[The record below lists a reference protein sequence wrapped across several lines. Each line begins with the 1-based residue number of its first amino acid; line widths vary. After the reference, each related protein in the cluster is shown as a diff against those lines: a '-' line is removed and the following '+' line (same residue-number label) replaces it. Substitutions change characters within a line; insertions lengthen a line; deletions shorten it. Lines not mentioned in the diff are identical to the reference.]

1 MQVSKETATSHT
13 EVVRLKVESIVQD
26 GDVLTVTLS
35 AHNGGNST
43 VTMVASSFYVYDY
56 ANSGRRYPVI
66 PDGARWPETIPTGDE
81 KVYGTMRLQGPLD
94 PSTSQLTVGFDDVR
108 GSPEGT
114 TIYVPH
120 VYLLPR

>member
-1 MQVSKETATSHT
+1 MVKDLYGDRAVCT
-13 EVVRLKVESIVQD
+13 ECGVRGAPWQLIPSDDAQ
-26 GDVLTVTLS
+26 GD
-35 AHNGGNST
+35 
-43 VTMVASSFYVYDY
+43 
-56 ANSGRRYPVI
+56 ANSGRKYPAI
-66 PDGARWPETIPTGDE
+66 PDGASWPETIRTGDE
-81 KVYGTMRLQGPLD
+81 KVYGTMRVQGPLD